1 VFANVVLADE
11 VNRAPPKTQA
21 ALLEAMEERQVSVDG
36 TTHPLPEPFLVV
48 ATQNPIEQ
56 EGTFRLPEAERDRFI
71 VKLSLG
77 YPDVE
82 GEMELLERRSNRRTI
97 TPSVDAVT
105 DADTVRLL
113 QGTPED
119 VSVEERVRRY
129 VVALARATRED
140 QRTEVGVSPRGV
152 QRFFEAARARA
163 AIAGRK
169 YVAPDDVKAIARPV
183 MAHRLVLTTQASV
196 EGVEPASVVDDALQ
210 RVQVPAVAAED
221 EPPSASGDEAGEEGE
236 AAGEANV
243 GDAAVDDAAVDD
255 AAAGDA
261 AADDAAVDDAAAGD
275 AAEEPVGEPAAGQE
289 AAETVPPEPSA
300 GTTAETPPG
309 ERVADESEGED
320 D

>member
-1 VFANVVLADE
+1 
-11 VNRAPPKTQA
+11 
-21 ALLEAMEERQVSVDG
+21 
-36 TTHPLPEPFLVV
+36 
-48 ATQNPIEQ
+48 
-56 EGTFRLPEAERDRFI
+56 
-71 VKLSLG
+71 
-77 YPDVE
+77 
-82 GEMELLERRSNRRTI
+82 
-97 TPSVDAVT
+97 
-105 DADTVRLL
+105 
-113 QGTPED
+113 
-119 VSVEERVRRY
+119 
-129 VVALARATRED
+129 VALARATRED

-243 GDAAVDDAAVDD
+243 GDAAVDDAAADD
-255 AAAGDA
+255 AAV
-261 AADDAAVDDAAAGD
+261 DDAAVDDAAAGD